1 MPVRFDLFDLSGRRV
16 AHLDLGPLNLG
27 PSEFRWDGRGMTG
40 LLVPGT
46 YLWRLRVDADA
57 FTEDHFG
64 VLAVAY

>member
-1 MPVRFDLFDLSGRRV
+1 MVERV
-16 AHLDLGPLNLG
+16 VPLGLG